1 MAVWLKA
8 NTSVWPRVWHII
20 NVQYLLVE
28 KLNKISVRSFLWVNL
43 EDLRGWER
51 FQKMGHPCENFQ
63 KSERK

>member
-20 NVQYLLVE
+20 NVHYLLVE
-28 KLNKISVRSFLWVNL
+28 RLNKTAVRSFLWVNL

-51 FQKMGHPCENFQ
+51 FQKMGYPCENFQ
-63 KSERK
+63 KSARK